1 MLEVNHNKE
10 GEIMKRYFPTGIVSV
25 FILGSIV
32 FASRD
37 VEIQQKKLI
46 SKTPPFSIA
55 TPSEFKLIHSDSL
68 DVPKEN
74 SRTRTYLFIKEK
86 NKQVEE
92 MFLME
97 IADKTNPQASP
108 MTFPPLKPLAEK
120 RMYQKDRKK
129 KGDLEIDYMVQLI
142 AWNPDAPSLQTIHKR
157 GYRIPRYWALQGQ
170 LLFSYL
176 GEHVVLIRYSRDV
189 STFGMK
195 TSEEGK
201 DWEKHSIS
209 GNERKIY
216 ETFQRGFMEMV
227 NSISLKNY

>member
-1 MLEVNHNKE
+1 
-10 GEIMKRYFPTGIVSV
+10 MKRYFIIGMVL
-25 FILGSIV
+25 FLILGSIA
-32 FASRD
+32 FAARD

-46 SKTPPFSIA
+46 SQTPPFSLGI
-55 TPSEFKLIHSDSL
+55 PSEFTLVHSDSL

-74 SRTRTYLFIKEK
+74 SRTRIYLFIKEK

-108 MTFPPLKPLAEK
+108 MTFPPLKPLSEK

-129 KGDLEIDYMVQLI
+129 KGDLEIDYMIQLI
-142 AWNPDAPSLQTIHKR
+142 AWNPDAPSLQTIIKK

-170 LLFSYL
+170 LLFNYL
-176 GEHVVLIRYSRDV
+176 GEHVVLVRYSREV

-201 DWEKHSIS
+201 DWEKGSIS
-209 GNERKIY
+209 GNEKKVY
-216 ETFQRGFMEMV
+216 EAFHRSFIEMV
-227 NSISLKNY
+227 NSITLKK

>member
-1 MLEVNHNKE
+1 
-10 GEIMKRYFPTGIVSV
+10 MKRYFPRGMVLV
-25 FILGSIV
+25 LILGSIA
-32 FASRD
+32 FAARD

-46 SKTPPFSIA
+46 SQTPPFTLV
-55 TPSEFKLIHSDSL
+55 TPSELKLIHSDSL

-108 MTFPPLKPLAEK
+108 MTFPPLKPLTEK

-129 KGDLEIDYMVQLI
+129 KGDLEIDYLIQLM
-142 AWNPDAPSLQTIHKR
+142 AWNPDAPSLQAIIKR
-157 GYRIPRYWALQGQ
+157 GYHIPRYWALQGQ

-176 GEHVVLIRYSRDV
+176 GEHVVFVRYSRDV
-189 STFGMK
+189 SSFGMK
-195 TSEEGK
+195 ISEEGK
-201 DWEKHSIS
+201 DWERDSIS
-209 GNERKIY
+209 GNEKKIY